1 MAMSDHVAWYH
12 KIIKLRSH
20 YRAVFKGGS
29 LSSDVVLADL
39 RRFCKAGQPP
49 IVLGGNGQTDIYA
62 TGMAA
67 GKQEVYWRIAHF
79 LHLDDA
85 KLLQLKETIENDD
98 N

>member
-1 MAMSDHVAWYH
+1 MALADHVAWYH
-12 KIIKLRSH
+12 RIIKRRSH
-20 YRAVFKGGS
+20 YRAVFKQGNAS
-29 LSSDVVLADL
+29 ADHVLADL
-39 RRFCKAGQPP
+39 RRFCDAGKPP
-49 IVLGGNGQTDIYA
+49 LVMGGNGQTDIYA

-98 N
+98 